1 MVHFCPPGSGYGS
14 TDLIESGSGTLVKWY
29 RTSVKDPETEE
40 EACLEHGVCYGI
52 CHTDGFC
59 FKSLTRKG
67 GSLRRTY
74 R

>member
-1 MVHFCPPGSGYGS
+1 MLS
-14 TDLIESGSGTLVKWY
+14 L
-29 RTSVKDPETEE
+29 KDPETEE